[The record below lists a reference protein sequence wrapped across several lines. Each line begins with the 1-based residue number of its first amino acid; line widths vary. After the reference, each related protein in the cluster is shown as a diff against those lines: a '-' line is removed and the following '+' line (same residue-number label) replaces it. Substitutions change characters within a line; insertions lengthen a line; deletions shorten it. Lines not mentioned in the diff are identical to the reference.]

1 MFHSDAHV
9 WVACFIAMILH
20 RDIDV
25 PTFEETELDSCLSN
39 AITERVQE
47 VWIEFLQEREYIIS
61 EEMIKLLLSDSVMT
75 EKLVEQVVSSLRA
88 AGKCATDEL
97 QGHVKKHLKEN
108 LVACAI
114 HGGSTLAGKAITAIL
129 GKTLAHALAVGMSK
143 ILAHKTLIGIA
154 KTALLTVMGKMAV
167 QKALVMLAKSAVASI
182 GISLTGGALVK
193 FLLPFV
199 LAFAF
204 YELHEFPRKL
214 GEKIAPTVADA
225 VMGSFRANN
234 KSLLERLYN
243 EKVKSNLKELANTLA
258 GTEHFTEQIMENMV
272 ALDTTG

>member
-1 MFHSDAHV
+1 MSPSKPVINDPLDLLDNDKAIFKKKLESAIRDLV
-9 WVACFIAMILH
+9 KNTSRNECVALVRKHKA
-20 RDIDV
+20 
-25 PTFEETELDSCLSN
+25 PSELEGSS
-39 AITERVQE
+39 AIKEA
-47 VWIEFLQEREYIIS
+47 YHC
-61 EEMIKLLLSDSVMT
+61 
-75 EKLVEQVVSSLRA
+75 SSL
-88 AGKCATDEL
+88 TESL
-97 QGHVKKHLKEN
+97 SS
-108 LVACAI
+108 AI
-114 HGGSTLAGKAITAIL
+114 HGGSTLAGKAITAVS

-143 ILAHKTLIGIA
+143 ILGHKTLIGIA

-167 QKALVMLAKSAVASI
+167 QKALIALAKTALASI

-225 VMGSFRANN
+225 VMGTFRASN

-243 EKVKSNLKELANTLA
+243 EKVKSNLKELANVLA

-272 ALDTTG
+272 ALDTAG